1 LEQAPTLLISQ
12 QLNEPGRRYGRYVNN
27 HSPQIT
33 SSCVGM
39 SIQFD
44 ANISVGGRCP
54 MTPGRVL
61 DEAKDRGALP
71 PGEPG
76 GGVEAPAGA
85 AGGAPRAGAGARA
98 REWHHS
104 LDARPLETAYREWL
118 EAVAPDGEESLGRL
132 KERVEE
138 S

>member
-1 LEQAPTLLISQ
+1 
-12 QLNEPGRRYGRYVNN
+12 
-27 HSPQIT
+27 
-33 SSCVGM
+33 M

-71 PGEPG
+71 AGEPG

-85 AGGAPRAGAGARA
+85 AGGAARAGAGAGARVALQPRRA
-98 REWHHS
+98 AAGGSVPGLAGVVRAVLGGEPGAS
-104 LDARPLETAYREWL
+104 KAAGGRRGRL
-118 EAVAPDGEESLGRL
+118 EARS
-132 KERVEE
+132 KK
-138 S
+138 